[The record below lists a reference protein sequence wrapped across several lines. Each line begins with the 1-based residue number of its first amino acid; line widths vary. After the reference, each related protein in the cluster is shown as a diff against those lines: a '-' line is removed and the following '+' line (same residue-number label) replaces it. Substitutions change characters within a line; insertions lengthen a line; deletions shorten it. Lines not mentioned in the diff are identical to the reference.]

1 MLKLLATKQF
11 QKDLKK
17 LPTYIVSIADNIIPK
32 LRLDPL
38 DSNLNIKKLKNI
50 EPTVWRLRVGNYRL
64 VYSFDKA
71 NLSLLRFRHRKDI
84 YRF

>member
-17 LPTYIVSIADNIIPK
+17 LPTYIVDTTDNIIPK

-38 DSNLNIKKLKNI
+38 NSGLNIKKLKNI
-50 EPTVWRLRVGNYRL
+50 EPTVWRLRIGNYRL
-64 VYSFDKA
+64 VYTFNKES
-71 NLSLLRFRHRKDI
+71 LTLLRFRHRKDI

>member
-1 MLKLLATKQF
+1 MLRLLATKQF
-11 QKDLKK
+11 QKDIKK
-17 LPTYIVSIADNIIPK
+17 LPTYIVNTADNIIPK

-38 DSNLNIKKLKNI
+38 DGNLNIKKLKNI

-64 VYSFDKA
+64 VYTFNKA
-71 NLSLLRFRHRKDI
+71 NITLLRFRHRKNI